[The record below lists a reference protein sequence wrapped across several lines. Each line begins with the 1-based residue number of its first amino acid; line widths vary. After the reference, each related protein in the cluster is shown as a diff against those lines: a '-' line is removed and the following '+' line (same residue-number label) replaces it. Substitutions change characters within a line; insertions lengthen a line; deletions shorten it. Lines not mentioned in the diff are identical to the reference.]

1 MTTRKRTLIIIPCST
16 RKRPGGV
23 SGLSWSSS
31 ESVVDR
37 LSPEGGGR
45 LLDCRRQLGERLG
58 YPEGEYLGGPGDV
71 LVPLMRASARYDGNL
86 YRKLDESVWSHLASS
101 AHMEVLIVSA
111 VYGLLTP
118 WEAICEYN
126 VKMDKAITP
135 RVSLVRWWTGQGL
148 GSLLIEY
155 VRRSG
160 ASVAHDFLSGAYT
173 SISDELLSCLGDSV
187 TVQRHA
193 YPGLGIA
200 ADFQRGQDV
209 RDLLVQE

>member
-1 MTTRKRTLIIIPCST
+1 
-16 RKRPGGV
+16 
-23 SGLSWSSS
+23 
-31 ESVVDR
+31 
-37 LSPEGGGR
+37 
-45 LLDCRRQLGERLG
+45 
-58 YPEGEYLGGPGDV
+58 
-71 LVPLMRASARYDGNL
+71 
-86 YRKLDESVWSHLASS
+86 
-101 AHMEVLIVSA
+101 MEVLIVSA

-126 VKMDKAITP
+126 VKMGKAITP

-160 ASVAHDFLSGAYT
+160 ASAAHDFLSGAYT

-187 TVQRHA
+187 TVQRHT